1 MEDNTIPVVTRT
13 QVYLTDPEF
22 FCNKSWT
29 ISYNMNTNSWV
40 SFHSYIPNWYMGENN
55 FFYSGINGCCDDF
68 DSNFIAFVGDT
79 DKPTTSTTTTNPTR
93 PNYTTTIRYVP
104 SCDLVGEVTELFC
117 ELAGEVIITVPTT
130 TTTTTCIPPDNLFT
144 YRLYNGYQY
153 GSGIPIDSTSSLD
166 DMCNAM
172 GILRLGNPSISATT
186 INGYAFSLNVLQ
198 FVYDNQ
204 FSTCTFIPDG
214 YYYTEEGLSEGYGY
228 YVSNGYIAEIVSC
241 NCGTTTTTT
250 TIAPTVGECCGL
262 LFSAADKIYLLNDD
276 DNPITEI
283 IVPGYVSG
291 YGIAMTANKL
301 WSVDT
306 QFIEWDIVLSPFS
319 AIFNRNITFPVG
331 FTTSSGMV
339 AIDDVT
345 LITVDDSTTPQD
357 VVEMDVTGLAGV
369 PTIMFSLQTDRVAI
383 GNMLYTTEA
392 KLIIINQ
399 DTISSD
405 YFITQYDYPTSVIE
419 IDLNVG
425 TSYDLVTLSECN
437 CVIFAGDTSGNLYAV
452 DELLSGILIPIFGT
466 GLVLE
471 SATQVA
477 SCVPQ
482 SLNSNGNNITTTT
495 TTTVFVPNPF
505 CYTITVSGNGS
516 ATFTWIDYLGVGQFQ
531 TLTNETIYI
540 CAQLN
545 TINGVTNNGGVIVTL
560 TGGITSCTSNGD
572 CTPTTTTT
580 TTIP

>member
-79 DKPTTSTTTTNPTR
+79 NKPTTSTTTTIPTR

-104 SCDLVGEVTELFC
+104 SCDLVGEATELFC
-117 ELAGEVIITVPTT
+117 ELAGEVVITVSTT

-144 YRLYNGYQY
+144 YTLYSGYQY
-153 GSGIPIDSTSSLD
+153 GSGMPIDSTSSLN

-172 GILRLGNPSISATT
+172 AIIRLGNPSISAVT
-186 INGYAFSLNVLQ
+186 INGYAFSLDILQ
-198 FVYDNQ
+198 LVYDNE
-204 FSTCTFIPDG
+204 FSSCTFIPDG
-214 YYYTEEGLSEGYGY
+214 YYYTLESLSDGYGY
-228 YVSNGYIAEIVSC
+228 YVTSGYIARLVDC

-291 YGIAMTANKL
+291 YGIAMTANKF

-306 QFIEWDIVLSPFS
+306 QFIEWDIALSPFS

-331 FTTSSGMV
+331 FTTSSGIV

-345 LITVDDSTTPQD
+345 LITIDDSTSPQD
-357 VVEMDVTGLAGV
+357 VIEMDVTGLAGV
-369 PTIMFSLQTDRVAI
+369 ATIMFSLQTDRVAI

-405 YFITQYDYPTSVIE
+405 YYITQYDYATSVIE

-437 CVIFAGDTSGNLYAV
+437 CIIFAGDTSGNLYAV
-452 DELLSGILIPIFGT
+452 DELLSGVLIPIFGT
-466 GLVLE
+466 GLILE

-482 SLNSNGNNITTTT
+482 SLNSNGNILPTTTT

-505 CYTITVSGNGS
+505 CYTITVSGNGT
-516 ATFTWIDYLGVGQFQ
+516 ATFTWIDYLGVPQVQ
-531 TLTNETIYI
+531 TLANETIYI

-545 TINGVTNNGGVIVTL
+545 TIDGETTGEAIVTL
-560 TGGITSCTSNGD
+560 TGGITSCTSDGD